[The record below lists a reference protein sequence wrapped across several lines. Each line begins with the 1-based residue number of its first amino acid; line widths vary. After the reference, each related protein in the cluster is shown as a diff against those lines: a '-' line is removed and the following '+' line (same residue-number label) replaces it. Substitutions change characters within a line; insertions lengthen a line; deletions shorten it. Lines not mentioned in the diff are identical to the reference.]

1 MLDLYVEYRMCSYA
15 CGFLLWVECSTQ
27 VRQLIVLY
35 GETITGHLLN
45 KWQRKCILP
54 IVSWFFI
61 KTYMTC
67 TPFFYLDFSG
77 CCQANCEY
85 YWIRDKNSK
94 KRLLYV
100 WLFLCVCVWYL
111 WDEREKVFV
120 VGKLQMF
127 GEETMQPGDFCLV
140 PLSFLVVHVLHVCRR
155 RRRDVH
161 DESDTS
167 RSKVKKQNHACVFKV
182 NYSRDWMSSMSKIF
196 SETHLSF
203 CVLCRKWAR
212 LTENKPQRAPGKK
225 TQCRLVTV
233 QPSWRGSGRPGE
245 KSPTGTSS
253 PWTPSWQSTPACAW
267 PSPLSTH
274 RHTAA
279 VVKEINSER
288 QYEVRFTF
296 TRIVTVLLPLP
307 ESPTW
312 HFALQ

>member
-127 GEETMQPGDFCLV
+127 GEETMQPGDLCLV

-155 RRRDVH
+155 RRRDVQG
-161 DESDTS
+161 DP
-167 RSKVKKQNHACVFKV
+167 
-182 NYSRDWMSSMSKIF
+182 M
-196 SETHLSF
+196 L
-203 CVLCRKWAR
+203 
-212 LTENKPQRAPGKK
+212 
-225 TQCRLVTV
+225 
-233 QPSWRGSGRPGE
+233 
-245 KSPTGTSS
+245 
-253 PWTPSWQSTPACAW
+253 
-267 PSPLSTH
+267 
-274 RHTAA
+274 
-279 VVKEINSER
+279 
-288 QYEVRFTF
+288 
-296 TRIVTVLLPLP
+296 LLPITLSLP
-307 ESPTW
+307 GIACRASIAM
-312 HFALQ
+312 HFRLRMLLVIWTTALGRVHARASRRDFLKSFWT